1 MCTSMFTY
9 IHASHTTYIDSG
21 SILKA
26 KPLMLKVVTAD
37 LGGGQVLQMIFSF
50 LLFHCLIVQNVY
62 LIYIN
67 VKVGK
72 KKHI

>member
-37 LGGGQVLQMIFSF
+37 LGGGAGVTDDF
-50 LLFHCLIVQNVY
+50 
-62 LIYIN
+62 
-67 VKVGK
+67 
-72 KKHI
+72 

>member
-1 MCTSMFTY
+1 MYTYVHMCTSMFTY

-37 LGGGQVLQMIFSF
+37 LGGGPGVTDDF
-50 LLFHCLIVQNVY
+50 
-62 LIYIN
+62 
-67 VKVGK
+67 
-72 KKHI
+72 

>member
-1 MCTSMFTY
+1 
-9 IHASHTTYIDSG
+9 
-21 SILKA
+21 
-26 KPLMLKVVTAD
+26 
-37 LGGGQVLQMIFSF
+37 MIFSF